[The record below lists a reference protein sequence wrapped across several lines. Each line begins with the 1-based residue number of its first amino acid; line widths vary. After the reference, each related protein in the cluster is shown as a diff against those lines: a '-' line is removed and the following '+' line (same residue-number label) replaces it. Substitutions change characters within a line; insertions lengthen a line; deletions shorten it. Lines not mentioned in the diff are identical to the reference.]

1 MRREQHGRSKLRLTR
16 RQAITTA
23 ATVGVGAAA
32 ISVTGLSLANESYAG
47 GEQQIV
53 VHLRDPKA
61 GILDVFVGESRVEV
75 KDKKLAD
82 SLRRAAAG
90 K

>member
-1 MRREQHGRSKLRLTR
+1 MRRVQHGRSKLRLTR
-16 RQAITTA
+16 RQALTAA

-32 ISVTGLSLANESYAG
+32 VSVTGLSSAHENFAAG
-47 GEQQIV
+47 SEQIV

-61 GILDVFVGESRVEV
+61 GILDVFVGTSRVEV
-75 KDKKLAD
+75 RDKKLAD